1 MLLLLLLHLHQGAAA
16 RVPLHEYLH
25 GEDYGYVEAYS
36 GNQEN
41 QLQHGSDY
49 NDDYN
54 TEDSYEYKQDLDDDF
69 RSGGGVDS
77 EVNTKPKCSLS
88 SRNAP
93 VAKMTLKVRKMQR
106 GLLVARKVRLK
117 SIPGRQ
123 ADPLNF
129 YSTHLR
135 FLCRKQIRYI
145 CAEEALFQSIFSKLA
160 TDNTRNL
167 QASYSD
173 SSSLYVASG

>member
-1 MLLLLLLHLHQGAAA
+1 MPQTIRA
-16 RVPLHEYLH
+16 RVETPTP
-25 GEDYGYVEAYS
+25 YGQCPNRGDANFKGAS
-36 GNQEN
+36 
-41 QLQHGSDY
+41 L
-49 NDDYN
+49 
-54 TEDSYEYKQDLDDDF
+54 
-69 RSGGGVDS
+69 
-77 EVNTKPKCSLS
+77 NTKPKCSPS

-93 VAKMTLKVRKMQR
+93 VAKVTLKVRKMQR

-135 FLCRKQIRYI
+135 FLYRKQIRNI

>member
-1 MLLLLLLHLHQGAAA
+1 MHPALLVCCFFYYHRHRIHRDDGGMLLLLLLLHQAATA
-16 RVPLHEYLH
+16 REPLHEYNF
-25 GEDYGYVEAYS
+25 GSDSGYIEAYS
-36 GNQEN
+36 DKSQQGY
-41 QLQHGSDY
+41 DY
-49 NDDYN
+49 KDDYN
-54 TEDSYEYKQDLDDDF
+54 TDDSYEYKEDLDNDF

-93 VAKMTLKVRKMQR
+93 VAKVMLKVRKMQR

-135 FLCRKQIRYI
+135 FLCRK
-145 CAEEALFQSIFSKLA
+145 
-160 TDNTRNL
+160 
-167 QASYSD
+167 
-173 SSSLYVASG
+173 